1 MLKFLKITAE
11 QYAALASKDQ
21 DVFYYVGGEKL
32 YLGNKELTTE
42 AEVKTAVSLVNDGT
56 KGNEALYSDLQTLI
70 GTTLPALKAEI
81 EGEVVNTLAAADDSV
96 TVGGTATARTV
107 GVKISSKTGNNLS
120 LETTEGEEGL
130 YVNVPTQTDYTVS
143 ITKTAGGSK
152 DPYSA
157 RYTVTQTASGLNQNI
172 DIPKDM
178 VVEEGSVA
186 DITYSEG
193 HLYDGVTDVTEIIK
207 GEGGTATAADAGK
220 YIKLIIANSS
230 SDVLYIAAESLVDV
244 YTVEANAEKIQLAID
259 ANNEISADVVT
270 GSIELT
276 DLESDVQTS
285 LGKADSAVQSIATGT
300 TNGTIS
306 VDGTEVSVAG
316 LGSAAYTASTDY
328 DASGS
333 AAAAKAEVI
342 GESGD
347 AASASTIYGA
357 KAYAD
362 SLSVNYDAAGAAA
375 TAKSEVIGTSGDA
388 ASANTIYGAKAY
400 ADSLVLNWKTYSAE

>member
-1 MLKFLKITAE
+1 MLKFLKITAAE
-11 QYAALASKDQ
+11 YAALASKDQ

-56 KGNEALYSDLQTLI
+56 KGNEKLYSDLQTLI

-81 EGEVVNTLAAADDSV
+81 EGEVVNTLTASNNGV
-96 TVGGTATARTV
+96 EVGGTATARTV
-107 GVKISSKTGNNLS
+107 GAKISAKSGNALSIETGS
-120 LETTEGEEGL
+120 GEEGL
-130 YVNVPTQTDYTVS
+130 YVNVPSQTDYSVTISESTPSGVA
-143 ITKTAGGSK
+143 K
-152 DPYSA
+152 
-157 RYTVTQTASGLNQNI
+157 RYTFEQEGSTIGTI

-178 VVEEGSVA
+178 VVEEGSVV

-193 HLYDGVTDVTEIIK
+193 HLYDGATDVTEKIV
-207 GEGGTATAADAGK
+207 GEGGTATADDAGK
-220 YIKLIIANSS
+220 YIKLVIANT
-230 SDVLYIAAESLVDV
+230 SDDTLYIAADDLVDV
-244 YTVEANAEKIQLAID
+244 YTVEANADKIQLDIT
-259 ANNEISADVVT
+259 NNVISADVVT
-270 GSIELT
+270 GSIELE

-285 LGKADSAVQSIATGT
+285 LEKADSAVQSIATGT
-300 TNGTIS
+300 TDGTIS

-362 SLSVNYDAAGAAA
+362 SLATNYDAAGAAA

-400 ADSLVLNWKTYSAE
+400 ADSLVLNWETYSAE